1 MSKVITQKNN
11 GSKTEVKWPGYI
23 VYLFIFLFAMAITVT
38 VLGFINQPIYNNFR
52 MMSNVQIAMI
62 TFESIMFITIPF
74 YIYSVAKTGVKF
86 WLIHSVFMLLSLSIF
101 FVNIIGFILLPI
113 LVVGYMALKGKA
125 KWYTKMLTG
134 MGVLLLAPIY
144 LMGVIFIVAIT
155 TILKDGDVRSYQ
167 IASYASKTDEVQIG
181 TANKYNIATWNIGY
195 AGTGSEM
202 SYFYDEGD
210 DGVGK
215 YGKNWEIGQDNAH
228 FKGVRQFLD
237 AGLLKHNPNNATDG
251 KLKYFE
257 KSEKGV
263 AIKKPTSEWDF
274 NTKGKLDFMFMQE
287 VDKPSVRSFYQ
298 DQTKMVANMFNRGV
312 TSGHGYDV
320 NFVNNLKVGSVPV
333 PIFDP
338 IQQVDAGVLTA
349 SRFHMNNQKRIWLKT
364 KGVGYKA
371 FFNLKRAINYTQ
383 YKVAGNKTLVMANV
397 HMSAFP
403 EDKEK
408 RIIELTELQ
417 KNLIEW
423 RNKGYYVIVG
433 GDWNTDIANLFKTDA
448 NSKFPNKAQDDI
460 WADNGNGQMTD
471 IKNFPTNKDSSSI
484 YTHPRGIKSQLGMF
498 RPLAKLSVPFYN
510 WLIKDQADKKT
521 VGFKF
526 AVDAEMNHASNRFVD
541 EAWKGATGTS
551 AKFDSK
557 GSIIDGFLVS
567 DNVTVNTTTT
577 LQQGWH
583 KNPYNAA
590 YPYLFADSDHNP
602 VIMNFNLK

>member
-237 AGLLKHNPNNATDG
+237 AGLLKHN
-251 KLKYFE
+251 
-257 KSEKGV
+257 
-263 AIKKPTSEWDF
+263 
-274 NTKGKLDFMFMQE
+274 
-287 VDKPSVRSFYQ
+287 
-298 DQTKMVANMFNRGV
+298 
-312 TSGHGYDV
+312 
-320 NFVNNLKVGSVPV
+320 
-333 PIFDP
+333 
-338 IQQVDAGVLTA
+338 
-349 SRFHMNNQKRIWLKT
+349 
-364 KGVGYKA
+364 
-371 FFNLKRAINYTQ
+371 
-383 YKVAGNKTLVMANV
+383 
-397 HMSAFP
+397 
-403 EDKEK
+403 
-408 RIIELTELQ
+408 
-417 KNLIEW
+417 
-423 RNKGYYVIVG
+423 
-433 GDWNTDIANLFKTDA
+433 
-448 NSKFPNKAQDDI
+448 
-460 WADNGNGQMTD
+460 
-471 IKNFPTNKDSSSI
+471 
-484 YTHPRGIKSQLGMF
+484 
-498 RPLAKLSVPFYN
+498 
-510 WLIKDQADKKT
+510 
-521 VGFKF
+521 
-526 AVDAEMNHASNRFVD
+526 
-541 EAWKGATGTS
+541 
-551 AKFDSK
+551 
-557 GSIIDGFLVS
+557 
-567 DNVTVNTTTT
+567 
-577 LQQGWH
+577 
-583 KNPYNAA
+583 
-590 YPYLFADSDHNP
+590 
-602 VIMNFNLK
+602 